1 MSLAKWTVRAA
12 AGLPLA
18 AVLACSDWL
27 TSPEAAKNP
36 NQPTQATINQLFVAA
51 QTSLTVQYTS
61 DLARTACVWMQQC
74 AGTERQY
81 QQLGLYSYG
90 EDSYDASFSLVYTG
104 GGLIDIRRMQALAD
118 SAGDK
123 VYGGI
128 ARIMEAMQV
137 GLAADIWGD
146 IPYSEAVSNTEDPK
160 LDPQQQVYAAVQAK
174 LDTAITLL
182 TAGTGAGP
190 GAVDLFYGG
199 DKTKWLRLAHTLKAR
214 YHMHVA
220 ERVGQAAY
228 QAALSESQLGLQP
241 GDNFLGLAAENPQS
255 YNAWY
260 QFTVIQRAGYM
271 FAGSFLVDLLKQRN
285 DPRLSRYFLPNA
297 QGQFVG
303 AKPGDQT
310 SAVFSGFTVEKN
322 PAYRQPIVTWQ
333 ENELIKAEA
342 AFRLGNTA
350 LALQAVNR
358 VRVDAGLAPLA
369 SVTLNQILEE
379 LYIVLFQNPEV
390 WSVWKRTCYPA
401 LTPAPGSTSIPGR
414 LLYAAGERNANRN
427 VPAPGQQPARNWNDP
442 AGCS

>member
-1 MSLAKWTVRAA
+1 
-12 AGLPLA
+12 
-18 AVLACSDWL
+18 
-27 TSPEAAKNP
+27 
-36 NQPTQATINQLFVAA
+36 
-51 QTSLTVQYTS
+51 
-61 DLARTACVWMQQC
+61 
-74 AGTERQY
+74 
-81 QQLGLYSYG
+81 
-90 EDSYDASFSLVYTG
+90 
-104 GGLIDIRRMQALAD
+104 
-118 SAGDK
+118 
-123 VYGGI
+123 
-128 ARIMEAMQV
+128 MQV
-137 GLAADIWGD
+137 GLAAAIWGD
-146 IPYSEAVSNTEDPK
+146 IPYSEAVSNTEDPA
-160 LDPQQQVYAAVQAK
+160 LDPQQQVYAAVQGK

-190 GAVDLFYGG
+190 GAVDLYYAG
-199 DKTKWLRLAHTLKAR
+199 DKSKWLRLAHTLKAR

-220 ERVGQAAY
+220 ERVGQSAY
-228 QAALSESQLGLQP
+228 QAALAESQLGLQP
-241 GDNFLGLAAENPQS
+241 GDNFLGIAGDNPQS

-271 FAGSFLVDLLKQRN
+271 FAGSFLVDLLRQRN

-303 AKPGDQT
+303 ADPGDQT
-310 SAVFSGFTVEKN
+310 SSVFSGFTVEEN

-358 VRVDAGLAPLA
+358 VRVDAGLPPLA

-401 LTPAPGSTSIPGR
+401 LTPAPGSTAIPGR
-414 LLYAAGERNANRN
+414 LLYAAGERNANPN